1 MMSRRAVWLVLACC
15 VLLSAKASQNINKR
29 RLGSNQEHYNVLR
42 RIATPADSATKRSEG
57 VARQPVVGI
66 FKINDGGVVG
76 AGVYE
81 VGKDGKVDIDLK
93 IRITPPGSG
102 GGGGEGSTPTMAPGG
117 GGGSPTK
124 APGGGGGSPT
134 EAPGGGGGSPT
145 EAPGGGGSTPTKGE
159 GSTSPT
165 PGGGKE
171 GAEDQIA
178 LSIHNKFRKVHN
190 SPPMTLNAEMSKS
203 AKEYAEKIAKS
214 GKFTHSSK
222 EERDG
227 VGENLSMG
235 CSSKKGQTPE
245 EAVTN
250 WYNEVCNPG
259 YTFGGGG
266 GGSGTGHFTQVV
278 WKESTEL
285 GFGSASAEED
295 KMKCTYYVGRYKKAG
310 NMIGDFDKNVEQG
323 SFDKQ
328 SYCSKV
334 SK

>member
-102 GGGGEGSTPTMAPGG
+102 GGGGEGSTPTMA
-117 GGGSPTK
+117 
-124 APGGGGGSPT
+124 
-134 EAPGGGGGSPT
+134 
-145 EAPGGGGSTPTKGE
+145 
-159 GSTSPT
+159 

>member
-1 MMSRRAVWLVLACC
+1 
-15 VLLSAKASQNINKR
+15 
-29 RLGSNQEHYNVLR
+29 
-42 RIATPADSATKRSEG
+42 
-57 VARQPVVGI
+57 
-66 FKINDGGVVG
+66 
-76 AGVYE
+76 
-81 VGKDGKVDIDLK
+81 
-93 IRITPPGSG
+93 
-102 GGGGEGSTPTMAPGG
+102 
-117 GGGSPTK
+117 
-124 APGGGGGSPT
+124 
-134 EAPGGGGGSPT
+134 
-145 EAPGGGGSTPTKGE
+145 
-159 GSTSPT
+159 
-165 PGGGKE
+165 
-171 GAEDQIA
+171 
-178 LSIHNKFRKVHN
+178 HNKFRKVHN

-250 WYNEVCNPG
+250 WYEYNEVCNPG

-310 NMIGDFDKNVEQG
+310 NMIGDFDKNV
-323 SFDKQ
+323 
-328 SYCSKV
+328 
-334 SK
+334 